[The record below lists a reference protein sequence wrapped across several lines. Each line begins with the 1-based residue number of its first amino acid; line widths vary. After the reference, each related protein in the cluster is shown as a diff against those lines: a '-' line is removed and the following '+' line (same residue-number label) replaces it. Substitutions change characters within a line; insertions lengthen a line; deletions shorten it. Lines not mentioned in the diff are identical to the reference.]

1 MEHKTVLLHEAI
13 DGLSIMEGDVFV
25 DATLGRG
32 GHSSY
37 VAEKFS
43 SQVKIVG
50 IDADKDS
57 IQASEERLSAYKDV
71 SFTALRGNFRDI
83 DLLLSGIGTFPTKV
97 LFDLGWNTNQFEEGG
112 RGFSFQKDE
121 PLIMAYSDNPL
132 FTARDIV
139 NEWEEESIANI
150 IFAYGE
156 ERYSRRIARAIM
168 FERAKK
174 PIETAIDLA
183 NIIVRA
189 VPVAYNKKRIHP
201 ATKTFQALRIA
212 VNDELGALKEGL
224 QKTADIL
231 SVGGRIAVIAFHS
244 LEDRIVKNFFKELK
258 EAGDWNIL
266 YKKPLT
272 PSPEEVLHNPRA
284 RSAKLRI
291 IEKK

>member
-189 VPVAYNKKRIHP
+189 VPVAYNKKSCLLYTSD
-201 ATKTFQALRIA
+201 AA
-212 VNDELGALKEGL
+212 DE
-224 QKTADIL
+224 
-231 SVGGRIAVIAFHS
+231 
-244 LEDRIVKNFFKELK
+244 
-258 EAGDWNIL
+258 
-266 YKKPLT
+266 
-272 PSPEEVLHNPRA
+272 
-284 RSAKLRI
+284 
-291 IEKK
+291 